1 MPQDFGHL
9 YMVFMVSA
17 FRDHDAIAFGHC
29 GTGKVRLFVNSELG
43 PDPYSIPYV
52 HVRSIL
58 SRLRQIIENGVQLT
72 CNCSKH
78 SSCMSKVELK
88 VSMDISFTNSLK

>member
-29 GTGKVRLFVNSELG
+29 GTEKVRLFVNSELG

-58 SRLRQIIENGVQLT
+58 SRIENGVQLT